1 MKILLC
7 QNRSGIETLR
17 VSIAYAQFVLA
28 ARVEDIADVRV
39 SGYTSDGLLPTG
51 DDIIKQIEEFQPD
64 VLGLSIQFAFSHNS
78 ALAFIKKV
86 RAKFPDLTIIAGG
99 HQATFTAR
107 SLLET
112 GLFDA
117 IFCGE
122 AEVSF
127 REFVEKGDFK
137 GINGVMYKE
146 KDEFVKTPP
155 AMLIDLNE
163 LNPPAY
169 HLSPKGSLN
178 LTRGIETSRGC
189 PFDCEYCEVRNFFG
203 NGKVRRMDT
212 EKFISTLR
220 HVVET
225 EGGGA
230 LALMDDNITS
240 DFRGHLKRLA
250 TRLAEEQMPVKL
262 NISGRI
268 DDFNR
273 NLPMIPLLSKAGF
286 QVVSMG
292 LESIHEQ
299 TLAAMNKRAKYGREE
314 IKNVLKSFR
323 DNGLMMLVSLIFGY
337 PGETPE
343 MINETMDFLMDL
355 DVDAIIWNLPT
366 PLPGSQLYKRAVEN
380 GEFLS
385 DNFDEFDLTHRV
397 WSPIPDYTRKAA
409 QAAGRRFYLRPEY
422 LKDTFSWVLDEPS
435 NLGALVKS
443 TMVSSHITDL
453 RRARPDSAEEWKQMI
468 DGVLSITDARGP
480 QRDDYTALVG
490 FEFDGMS
497 FKMPVEGGKPKAI
510 VDTDDAPKVVLSSDA
525 QTIHDLLVWHNLDIL
540 SAMVDGTVKITA
552 EDVKDTMDFVDWF
565 TSLQKTIRWA
575 TATKI
580 RVPRLRYELQDWIRE
595 SDDRAKKFTERFER
609 PGTMFI
615 GNGCGGVSLLWSGD
629 EVLDVYPS
637 LERPKDVAWALDMEK
652 ASFGEMVGGGVEQ
665 LKQLLETADFQDLGG
680 GRAAAIEAPEFF
692 ASLPGKFLP
701 EKAKTVDMTVR
712 YCVKS
717 HEGTERTWTMVIKNG
732 ELQIIDGETEG
743 TPTVT
748 VVADEAVFGNLING
762 LMTPFELFT
771 QKMMNVQGQ
780 PLMMIQMSECF
791 EDLFTPRRA

>member
-28 ARVEDIADVRV
+28 ARIEDIADVRV
-39 SGYTSDGLLPTG
+39 SGYTSDGLLPSG
-51 DDIIKQIEEFQPD
+51 DDILRQIEEFKPD

-78 ALAFIKKV
+78 ALRFVKQV
-86 RAKFPDLTIIAGG
+86 REKYPDLTIIAGG
-99 HQATFTAR
+99 HQATFTAQ

-112 GLFDA
+112 GYFDA
-117 IFCGE
+117 IFIGE

-127 REFVEKGDFK
+127 RQFVEKGDFR

-146 KDEFVKTPP
+146 NGEFVKTPP
-155 AMLIDLNE
+155 ARLIDLNE
-163 LNPPAY
+163 LKPPAY

-212 EKFISTLR
+212 EKFMSTLR

-250 TRLAEEQMPVKL
+250 TRLAEEQLPVKL

-299 TLAAMNKRAKYGREE
+299 TLQAMNKRAKYGREE
-314 IKNVLKSFR
+314 IKNVLKAFR

-343 MINETMDFLMDL
+343 MINETMDFMLDL

-366 PLPGSQLYKRAVEN
+366 PLPGSQLYQRAVEN
-380 GEFLS
+380 DEFLS
-385 DNFDEFDLTHRV
+385 HDFDKFDLTHRV

-422 LKDTFSWVLDEPS
+422 LKQTFSWVLDEPS

-443 TMVSSHITDL
+443 TMVSSHITDV
-453 RRARPDSAEEWKQMI
+453 RRARPESAGEWKQMI
-468 DGVLSITDARGP
+468 DGVLSITEKRGP
-480 QRDDYTALVG
+480 QRADYNALVG
-490 FEFDGMS
+490 LQFEGMT
-497 FKMPVEGGKPKAI
+497 FKMPVEGGRPMPI
-510 VDTDDAPKVVLSSDA
+510 VETDDEPDVVLTTNA
-525 QTIHDLLVWHNLDIL
+525 QTIHDLLVWHNLDLL
-540 SAMVDGTVKITA
+540 SATVDGTATLKAASIKDKI
-552 EDVKDTMDFVDWF
+552 DFIDWF

-580 RVPRLRYELQDWIRE
+580 RVPRLRYELQEWINE
-595 SDDRAKKFTERFER
+595 SGDRTKKFAERFGR
-609 PGTMFI
+609 AGTMFL
-615 GNGCGGVSLLWSGD
+615 GNGCGGVSMLWSGD
-629 EVLDVYPS
+629 EMLDVYPS
-637 LERPKDVAWALDMEK
+637 VERPKDVAWALDLEAAK
-652 ASFGEMVGGGVEQ
+652 LSEVVEGGISRLKELLDSGVFEDCGGGQ
-665 LKQLLETADFQDLGG
+665 AD
-680 GRAAAIEAPEFF
+680 AIDAIQFF
-692 ASLPGKFLP
+692 DSLPGKFRP
-701 EKAKTVDMTVR
+701 EKAKGVDMTVCYR
-712 YCVKS
+712 VMCDD
-717 HEGTERTWTMVIKNG
+717 GGERAWTMVIRDG
-732 ELQIIDGETEG
+732 TLEIIPGIASD

-748 VVADEAVFGNLING
+748 VVANEDVFGNLING

-791 EDLFTPRRA
+791 EDLFTPARA